1 MFGVIGV
8 IAETSKLQ
16 FDAFNQAFKDTGLGW
31 HWTRDAYLEMLT
43 DPGGGVSEK
52 RNR

>member
-1 MFGVIGV
+1 MLKQNLTPTTSTVMFGAIGV

-31 HWTRDAYLEMLT
+31 HWTRDAIW
-43 DPGGGVSEK
+43 K
-52 RNR
+52 C